1 MIAVLNFVQLVSL
14 IVIVGGTIT
23 IGALAAPT
31 LFSNLSRQEAG
42 SVMIDLFTK
51 FDRWIKFS
59 AVTLLGAKLVELI
72 AVKKMNFMIESGTGE
87 ELVKSFNAPMFTNL
101 ILVLLIVAISLY
113 LSFKLSPA
121 VTDSYENDT
130 AEFSKLHNQSEMLH
144 KVNFVLGLILLFSF
158 A

>member
-1 MIAVLNFVQLVSL
+1 MTILSFIQLVSL

-59 AVTLLGAKLVELI
+59 AIILLAAKLTEL
-72 AVKKMNFMIESGTGE
+72 VTVNKMNFMIESGTGE
-87 ELVKSFNAPMFTNL
+87 ELVKTLNTPMLTNL
-101 ILVLLIVAISLY
+101 LLVLLIVAVSLY
-113 LSFKLSPA
+113 ISFKLSPA
-121 VTDSYENDT
+121 VTDSYENDS
-130 AEFSKLHNQSEMLH
+130 AEFSKLHTRSETLH

>member
-1 MIAVLNFVQLVSL
+1 MAILSFIQLVSL
-14 IVIVGGTIT
+14 IIIVGGTIT

-51 FDRWIKFS
+51 FDKWIKFS
-59 AVTLLGAKLVELI
+59 ALSLLAAKLIELI
-72 AVKKMNFMIESGTGE
+72 AAQKMNFMIESGTGE
-87 ELVKSFNAPMFTNL
+87 EIVKTLNTPMLTNL
-101 ILVLLIVAISLY
+101 LLVLLIVAVSLY
-113 LSFKLSPA
+113 ISFKLSPA

-144 KVNFVLGLILLFSF
+144 KVNFVLGLVLLFSY